1 MTGVLYLPQAT
12 LDTWLEAGHVDL
24 GSETLI
30 FTGDQ
35 STFPVV
41 SAVWFKSLI
50 EGQDVQKLL
59 GKVRA
64 VEALRMG
71 GAEVSM
77 GTVVLADTA
86 YEVDDGF
93 MVSVPLPSTPARPPS
108 KPSPQVSGQEA
119 DLLAQFILGKLS

>member
-12 LDTWLEAGHVDL
+12 LDVWLEAGHVDL
-24 GSETLI
+24 GTETLI
-30 FTGDQ
+30 FTADQ
-35 STFPVV
+35 ATFPVV
-41 SAVWFKSLI
+41 SAVWFKNLI
-50 EGQDVQKLL
+50 EGEDQQKLL

-93 MVSVPLPSTPARPPS
+93 MVSVPLPSAAARPQS
-108 KPSPQVSGQEA
+108 KAAPQVSGQEA